1 VFSYFLTR
9 CTILTPMPNQRTSFL
24 NAFMERRKTSASRS
38 TSTASTASYAA
49 PESAQGRITGFTTSL
64 LVPGKIALEILSG
77 RD

>member
-1 VFSYFLTR
+1 
-9 CTILTPMPNQRTSFL
+9 
-24 NAFMERRKTSASRS
+24 MERRKTSASRS

-77 RD
+77 GTDYAGVVKQMPLSQ